1 MIKIDVLANINDA
14 VSSINN
20 FQKQS
25 SKSLETLAK
34 QGKSSFDTL
43 GSAVV
48 VLNQGLELVSKGFNF
63 FSKVVSAGV
72 KASVEQ
78 EEAINDLNAAMKASG
93 TFTNAASQDLQNF
106 SSSLQKNS
114 TIGDEVIL
122 KTAALGVSLG
132 KLSGQQL
139 KDATL
144 AAANLSSA
152 LGISLDSAMQK
163 IVKSSIDGG
172 TGLRRYGIAI
182 EKGATDSVTLAN
194 AIDKVNTQ
202 FAGAAA
208 SKVQTYKG
216 ALDQANNAYGDML
229 EKIGEFVTRN
239 PLVVKVINIAS
250 KAFDQIAE
258 VISKFSPQPFNDLAA
273 KGIVKVIEALIFLVD
288 AINPVISGFKAIYN
302 IGAGVFNGLLTVIS
316 GVTTLIATAFVGMI
330 KVMTVPLQKFIELVP
345 DSLVPE
351 GWAEGLASFNETLTI
366 GLETGLATTTDFATN
381 SIESFAAVGDS
392 FVKTIGQDKL
402 DLIKGVLTQTSNEI
416 KKAAA
421 TNTNTLKKAGADQV
435 KNDSKDLEVRK
446 TQLDLFYAAWKEN
459 LTQFTQYEQL
469 TSKQRVDGTRDA
481 LSSIATLTSSSNRKL
496 FEIGKAAAV
505 TTATVDGIMAVQKT
519 LASTPYPINF
529 ALAALV
535 GVATA
540 ANVAKIASQS
550 PPKFERGGIVGG
562 SSFSGD
568 QVPIRVN
575 SGEMILNRESQQ
587 RLFNQINNGGGDSSE
602 VIAAINR
609 LASQPIVIQVDGIEI
624 ARATRDAVAAGFA
637 I

>member
-1 MIKIDVLANINDA
+1 
-14 VSSINN
+14 
-20 FQKQS
+20 
-25 SKSLETLAK
+25 
-34 QGKSSFDTL
+34 
-43 GSAVV
+43 
-48 VLNQGLELVSKGFNF
+48 
-63 FSKVVSAGV
+63 
-72 KASVEQ
+72 
-78 EEAINDLNAAMKASG
+78 
-93 TFTNAASQDLQNF
+93 
-106 SSSLQKNS
+106 
-114 TIGDEVIL
+114 
-122 KTAALGVSLG
+122 
-132 KLSGQQL
+132 
-139 KDATL
+139 
-144 AAANLSSA
+144 
-152 LGISLDSAMQK
+152 
-163 IVKSSIDGG
+163 
-172 TGLRRYGIAI
+172 
-182 EKGATDSVTLAN
+182 
-194 AIDKVNTQ
+194 
-202 FAGAAA
+202 
-208 SKVQTYKG
+208 
-216 ALDQANNAYGDML
+216 ML

-250 KAFDQIAE
+250 KAFDE
-258 VISKFSPQPFNDLAA
+258 ISAIIGKFSPQPFNDLAA

-288 AINPVISGFKAIYN
+288 AINPVIAGFKAIYN
-302 IGAGVFNGLLTVIS
+302 IGAGVFNGLLAVIS

-330 KVMTVPLQKFIELVP
+330 KTMTLPLQKFIELVP

-351 GWAEGLASFNETLTI
+351 GWAENLATFNETLTI
-366 GLETGLATTTDFATN
+366 GLETAFATTTDFATS
-381 SIESFAAVGDS
+381 SIDSFAAVGDS

-402 DLIKGVLTQTSNEI
+402 DLIKGVLAQTSNEI

-435 KNDSKDLEVRK
+435 KNDSKDLEARK
-446 TQLDLFYAAWKEN
+446 TQLDLFYAAWREN

-519 LASTPYPINF
+519 LANTPYPINF

-575 SGEMILNRESQQ
+575 SGEMILNKESQQ

-602 VIAAINR
+602 IIAAINR
-609 LASQPIVIQVDGIEI
+609 LASQPIVVQVDGIEI

>member
-72 KASVEQ
+72 KASVQQ

-122 KTAALGVSLG
+122 KTAALGISLG
-132 KLSGQQL
+132 KLTGQQL

-163 IVKSSIDGG
+163 IVKSSVDGG
-172 TGLRRYGIAI
+172 TGLRRFGIVV
-182 EKGATDSVTLAN
+182 EKGATESITLAN

-250 KAFDQIAE
+250 KAFDE
-258 VISKFSPQPFNDLAA
+258 ISAIIGKFSPQPFNDLAA

-288 AINPVISGFKAIYN
+288 AINPVIAGFKAIYN
-302 IGAGVFNGLLTVIS
+302 IGAGVFNGLLAVIS

-330 KVMTVPLQKFIELVP
+330 KTMTLPLQKFIELVP

-351 GWAEGLASFNETLTI
+351 GWAENLATFNETLTI
-366 GLETGLATTTDFATN
+366 GLETAFATTTDFATS
-381 SIESFAAVGDS
+381 SIDSFAAVGDS

-402 DLIKGVLTQTSNEI
+402 DLIKGVLAQTSNEI

-435 KNDSKDLEVRK
+435 KNDSKDLEARK
-446 TQLDLFYAAWKEN
+446 TQLDLFYAAWREN

-519 LASTPYPINF
+519 LANKQILLIQST
-529 ALAALV
+529 LHL
-535 GVATA
+535 
-540 ANVAKIASQS
+540 
-550 PPKFERGGIVGG
+550 
-562 SSFSGD
+562 
-568 QVPIRVN
+568 
-575 SGEMILNRESQQ
+575 L
-587 RLFNQINNGGGDSSE
+587 LWSE
-602 VIAAINR
+602 
-609 LASQPIVIQVDGIEI
+609 LPLLQ
-624 ARATRDAVAAGFA
+624 T
-637 I
+637 

>member
-1 MIKIDVLANINDA
+1 MIKINVLADVETAINGIA
-14 VSSINN
+14 KL
-20 FQKQS
+20 QKETNDKL
-25 SKSLETLAK
+25 SKMAS
-34 QGKSSFDTL
+34 QGKSSFDAL
-43 GSAVV
+43 GKATVY
-48 VLNQGLELVSKGFNF
+48 LNQGLELVGKGFTF
-63 FSKVVSAGV
+63 FSKTLSAGI
-72 KASVEQ
+72 KASVQQ
-78 EEAINDLNAAMKASG
+78 EEAINDLNAAMRASG
-93 TFTNAASQDLQNF
+93 TFTNAASQDLQKF

-122 KTAALGVSLG
+122 KTAALGISLG

-144 AAANLSSA
+144 AAANMSSA

-163 IVKSSIDGG
+163 IVKSAIDGG
-172 TGLRRYGIAI
+172 TGLRRFGISI
-182 EKGATDSVTLAN
+182 EKGATESITLAN
-194 AIDKVNTQ
+194 AIARVNTQ

-208 SKVQTYKG
+208 SKVETYKG

-258 VISKFSPQPFNDLAA
+258 IISKFSPQPFNDLAA

-288 AINPVISGFKAIYN
+288 AINPVIAGFKAIYN
-302 IGAGVFNGLLTVIS
+302 IGSGVFNGLLTVIS

-330 KVMTVPLQKFIELVP
+330 KTITYPLQKFIELVP
-345 DSLVPE
+345 KSLVPDN
-351 GWAEGLASFNETLTI
+351 WAENLAGFNETLTV
-366 GLETGLATTTDFATN
+366 GLEAAFATTTDFATN

-392 FVKTIGQDKL
+392 FVQTIGQDKL
-402 DLIKGVLTQTSNEI
+402 DLIKGVLNQTSNEI

-421 TNTNTLKKAGADQV
+421 ANTNTLKKAGKDQTV
-435 KNDSKDLEVRK
+435 NLVEEKKAQDS
-446 TQLDLFYAAWKEN
+446 QLDLFYAAWKEKI
-459 LTQFTQYEQL
+459 TKFEAYEKLSAQ
-469 TSKQRVDGTRDA
+469 QRVDGTRDA
-481 LSSIATLTSSSNRKL
+481 LASISTLTSSSNRKL

-505 TTATVDGIMAVQKT
+505 TTATVDGILAVQKT
-519 LASTPYPINF
+519 LAATPYPFNI

-540 ANVAKIASQS
+540 ANVAKIAST
-550 PPKFERGGIVGG
+550 PIPKFERGGIVGG
-562 SSFSGD
+562 SNFSGD

-587 RLFNQINNGGGDSSE
+587 RLFNQINNGSGDSSE

-609 LASQPIVIQVDGIEI
+609 LASQPIVVQVDGIEI